1 MTSALVRQSSQRTC
15 GTRSGAEEC
24 KSTRRGDR
32 AASSYPPSVRW
43 TFVALGILAGA
54 PLLGCG
60 GSHDT
65 TAYGT
70 TTSGP
75 RRTAPSLLTVHPVVR
90 EVGGQCSQVPV
101 SDDQRAVPDPELSSN
116 SSCLLI
122 DPPVLDAS
130 EVATAERMP
139 PDPSDSASIA
149 LRLDPAGA
157 RDFEVALRNV
167 GARLVIL
174 FRGEPVS
181 APTIQPGQAPDVLVV
196 TGLTPTQADEL
207 VRQVGG

>member
-1 MTSALVRQSSQRTC
+1 
-15 GTRSGAEEC
+15 
-24 KSTRRGDR
+24 
-32 AASSYPPSVRW
+32 VRW
-43 TFVALGILAGA
+43 TVLALGILAGA

-60 GSHDT
+60 AGDNG
-65 TAYGT
+65 TADRT
-70 TTSGP
+70 TTSG
-75 RRTAPSLLTVHPVVR
+75 RGRATASLLTIHPLVR
-90 EVGGQCSQVPV
+90 DVGGQCPQVPV
-101 SDDQRAVPDPELSSN
+101 NDDQRAVPDPEPSST

-122 DPPVLDAS
+122 DPPVLDAT

-196 TGLTPTQADEL
+196 TGLTPNQADEL
-207 VRQVGG
+207 VRGVGG